1 VIATNKVT
9 PGPRRADRHAARLLH
24 HRLCGLNQEKDMRS
38 GIVSVAAGIS
48 MALFS
53 GFGAIGTVSLAQD
66 AGNAR
71 LPVGSTLLG
80 ADDTACN
87 GDLVLESGITRANDR
102 ERRIGQGQHALF
114 QVDSGN
120 IGWSCADSERS
131 DTMECPSET
140 THVRI
145 ARSER
150 DNVVRFE
157 CYGSTRDR

>member
-1 VIATNKVT
+1 
-9 PGPRRADRHAARLLH
+9 
-24 HRLCGLNQEKDMRS
+24 MRS
-38 GIVSVAAGIS
+38 GIVSFVAVAAG
-48 MALFS
+48 LVS
-53 GFGAIGTVSLAQD
+53 GLAVIGTVSFAQE

-87 GDLVLESGITRANDR
+87 GDLVLESGISRANDR

-120 IGWSCADSERS
+120 IGWSCVDSDRS

-145 ARSER
+145 SRSGL
-150 DNVVRFE
+150 DNVVVFE
-157 CYGSTRDR
+157 CYGSTRGR